1 MPHGIVVGFS
11 VISHGYQ
18 KKYNLGDIL
27 EKNKVLCLIRVDAAQ
42 KYLPLFLLKELELYR
57 EHFENR
63 FGNVFIPLWF
73 SFKKNSIIKHSHIF
87 TLKNAWN

>member
-42 KYLPLFLLKELELYR
+42 K
-57 EHFENR
+57 
-63 FGNVFIPLWF
+63 IPPPI
-73 SFKKNSIIKHSHIF
+73 SFKG
-87 TLKNAWN
+87 T

>member
-1 MPHGIVVGFS
+1 MPHGIVVGFF

-63 FGNVFIPLWF
+63 GLEMF
-73 SFKKNSIIKHSHIF
+73 SFLYGF
-87 TLKNAWN
+87 L